1 MKYILYIRVSTKKQ
15 STLSYQGFGMKSQRD
30 TAYRM
35 LRSDD
40 EIVDEYI
47 EVESGSSDTRPQLA
61 AACLRCKNEGYTLL
75 IARLDRLA
83 RNVAFTSKLIE
94 SGVKFICA
102 DMPMADEFTIHII
115 SAVAEKERK
124 NISDNSKRT
133 WAMVKM
139 YGTKSGKKYEAY
151 KPTPEQLE
159 LMHRR
164 KYQEDLFRTFS
175 NPMVRMSYALI
186 ESIRPASKDVYME
199 RYQSFRSI
207 TATLNESGYTDEKGL
222 PWTEFKVRRIYH
234 GMKSKKVLKILEERE
249 AYILGVREQMDKVA
263 ELDRAKLMET
273 IKTG

>member
-15 STLSYQGFGMKSQRD
+15 STLSYQGFGMKSQRE

-35 LRSDD
+35 LRQDD
-40 EIVDEYI
+40 QIVDEYI
-47 EVESGSSDTRPQLA
+47 EVESGNSNTRPQLA
-61 AACLRCKNEGYTLL
+61 AACLRCKTDGYTLL

-139 YGTKSGKKYEAY
+139 YGTKSGKKYEAH
-151 KPTPEQLE
+151 KPTPEQID
-159 LMHRR
+159 LMHKR
-164 KYQEDLFRTFS
+164 KYQEILYKTFS
-175 NPMVRMSYALI
+175 SPMVRMAYALI
-186 ESIRPASKDVYME
+186 DSIRPASKDVFIE
-199 RYQSFRSI
+199 HWQTFKSI
-207 TATLNESGYTDEKGL
+207 VTILNDSGYTDENGL
-222 PWTEFKVRRIYH
+222 PWSEFKVRRVYH
-234 GMKSKKVLKILEERE
+234 GMKSKRVQKILEERDE
-249 AYILGVREQMDKVA
+249 YILGVREQMDKVA
-263 ELDRAKLMET
+263 ELDRIKLRET
-273 IKTG
+273 IETE